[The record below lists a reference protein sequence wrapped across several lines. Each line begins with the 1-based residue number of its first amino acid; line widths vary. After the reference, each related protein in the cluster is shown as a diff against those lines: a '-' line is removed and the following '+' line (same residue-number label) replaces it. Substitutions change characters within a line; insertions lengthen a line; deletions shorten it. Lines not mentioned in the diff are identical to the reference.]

1 MTVSRFR
8 VDPHW
13 NLWCRVKPKNS
24 LLEESVHNLF
34 EISGYNYQQLFFC
47 NRYSRVM
54 SQVSVVMQ
62 LNLLRPTTD
71 DALPTPP
78 PISLSSYQLVASKSP
93 SVAAT
98 AAASGGGLATDEIN
112 LEIPVHHTSLEKLEP
127 MLEFLIGCYA
137 VEMVMNCTFCFN
149 RSFQ

>member
-1 MTVSRFR
+1 
-8 VDPHW
+8 
-13 NLWCRVKPKNS
+13 
-24 LLEESVHNLF
+24 
-34 EISGYNYQQLFFC
+34 
-47 NRYSRVM
+47 M

-137 VEMVMNCTFCFN
+137 VEMVMHRALFVPSRYCTRN
-149 RSFQ
+149 SANVVHV